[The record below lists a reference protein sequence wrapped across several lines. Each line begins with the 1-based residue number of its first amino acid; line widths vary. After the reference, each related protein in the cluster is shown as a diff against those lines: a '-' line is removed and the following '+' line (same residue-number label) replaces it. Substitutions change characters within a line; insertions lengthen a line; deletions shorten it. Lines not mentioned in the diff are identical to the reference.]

1 MTVISWILA
10 ALGLTIGFCIF
21 WWAMIEAQEQ
31 ASRENENR
39 KNWKNK

>member
-1 MTVISWILA
+1 MTVLSWILA
-10 ALGLTIGFCIF
+10 VLGLTIGGRVF

-31 ASRENENR
+31 ASLENENR